1 MSEHIG
7 TVIDRVMK
15 RINPCRDGFCGADDC
30 PRCHPQPR
38 REVDDEPRDSGR
50 TWQTEAME
58 WGGAKRKEE
67 V

>member
-1 MSEHIG
+1 VPISGKLAYAIG
-7 TVIDRVMK
+7 
-15 RINPCRDGFCGADDC
+15 PCKCGADDC

-38 REVDDEPRDSGR
+38 REVDEPRDSGR
-50 TWQTEAME
+50 TWETESVE